1 MRVPPGGAD
10 DRRHRQPRAA
20 LHVRD
25 ERQRDVERPGGGA
38 PGADRAAGRGRVQ
51 RQGVGDHDTLPYD
64 ETAPLLGRHPY
75 DVSKS
80 AADLIAQSYWH
91 TFGLR
96 VAVTRCG
103 NLFGGGDLN
112 WNRIVPGT
120 IRSALA
126 GERPVIRSDG
136 RLIRDYLYVEDAV
149 DAYLLVAEAL
159 AEGDHVAGEG
169 INVSYEQP

>member
-1 MRVPPGGAD
+1 M
-10 DRRHRQPRAA
+10 
-20 LHVRD
+20 
-25 ERQRDVERPGGGA
+25 
-38 PGADRAAGRGRVQ
+38 
-51 RQGVGDHDTLPYD
+51 
-64 ETAPLLGRHPY
+64 
-75 DVSKS
+75 
-80 AADLIAQSYWH
+80 IARSYWH

-169 INVSYEQP
+169 INVSYEQPQTVLEIVERLLRRLGRTDLRPDIRNEAAGEIRDQYLNASRARKLLGWTPRIALDAGLARTIGWYRAFLAEGR